1 MSYREHELEQA
12 YDRLEDQYWELID
25 YLKACAPATLEAFK
39 RRADRKEIDTYFDK
53 TKETFVS
60 GHDIDSDNPY

>member
-25 YLKACAPATLEAFK
+25 YLKQHAPATLEAFK
-39 RRADRKEIDTYFDK
+39 RRPIKEAQD
-53 TKETFVS
+53 EL
-60 GHDIDSDNPY
+60 

>member
-25 YLKACAPATLEAFK
+25 YLKQHAPATLQAFK
-39 RRADRKEIDTYFDK
+39 MRNLEVAE
-53 TKETFVS
+53 
-60 GHDIDSDNPY
+60 

>member
-25 YLKACAPATLEAFK
+25 FLKNHAPATLEAFK
-39 RRADRKEIDTYFDK
+39 RRPIKEVQN
-53 TKETFVS
+53 EL
-60 GHDIDSDNPY
+60 

>member
-25 YLKACAPATLEAFK
+25 FLKNHAPATLEAFK
-39 RRADRKEIDTYFDK
+39 RRPIKGVQDEL
-53 TKETFVS
+53 
-60 GHDIDSDNPY
+60 